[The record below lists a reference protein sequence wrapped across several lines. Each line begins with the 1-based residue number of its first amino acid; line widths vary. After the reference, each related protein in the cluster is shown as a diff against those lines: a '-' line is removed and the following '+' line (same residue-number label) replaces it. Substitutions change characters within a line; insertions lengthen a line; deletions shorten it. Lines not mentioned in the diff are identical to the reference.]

1 MARGL
6 TSGEAPAAGTW
17 QPAYRPASGLGR
29 IWRPLRRHRLAV
41 AGLVVMGLLA
51 LAALFAD
58 VVAPYSPLQIAMPD
72 RLKPPSLRHLLGTDD
87 FGRDV
92 LSRIIH
98 GSRISLEVGA
108 IAVGIAVAVGVV
120 LGVGAGYLGGRT
132 DSIIMRTMDIVLAFP
147 AILLAIGIM
156 AILGPSTANVM
167 IAIGI
172 VYIPIFARVVRGS
185 TLQVKAQ
192 EYVEAARAMGSSDPR
207 IVVRHILPGTLDT
220 IIVQVSLSL
229 AFAILAEAA
238 LAFLGLGTQP
248 PTPSWGSMLSS
259 GREWIE
265 RAPWLTIFP
274 GLAIFITV
282 LALNVIGD
290 GLRDALDPRLRR

>member
-1 MARGL
+1 VARDL
-6 TSGEAPAAGTW
+6 AAPEREPTVQGVL
-17 QPAYRPASGLGR
+17 AYRPLGGLTR
-29 IWRPLRRHRLAV
+29 LWRPLRRHHLAV
-41 AGLVVMGLLA
+41 AGLALVGLLVLSA
-51 LAALFAD
+51 IFAD
-58 VVAPYSPLQIAMPD
+58 LVAPYSPVLIAMPE
-72 RLKPPSLRHLLGTDD
+72 RLQGPSWRHPFGTDD

-92 LSRIIH
+92 LSRIVH

-120 LGVGAGYLGGRT
+120 LGVAAGYVGGRT
-132 DSIIMRTMDIVLAFP
+132 DSLIMRTMDVLLAFP
-147 AILLAIGIM
+147 AILLAIAIM
-156 AILGPSTANVM
+156 AILGPGTVNVM

-185 TLQVKAQ
+185 TLQVKAN
-192 EYVEAARAMGSSDPR
+192 EFVEAARAMGASDGR
-207 IVVRHILPGTLDT
+207 IVRRHILPGTVDT
-220 IIVQVSLSL
+220 IVVQVSLSL

-238 LAFLGLGTQP
+238 LSFLGLGTQP

-274 GLAIFITV
+274 GMAIFVTV

-290 GLRDALDPRLRR
+290 GLRDALDPRLRL

>member
-1 MARGL
+1 M
-6 TSGEAPAAGTW
+6 
-17 QPAYRPASGLGR
+17 
-29 IWRPLRRHRLAV
+29 
-41 AGLVVMGLLA
+41 AGLVVLSLLGFSA
-51 LAALFAD
+51 VFAD
-58 VVAPYSPLQIAMPD
+58 LVAPYSPIQIKMPD
-72 RLKPPSLRHLLGTDD
+72 RLRAPSWQHPLGTDD

-108 IAVGIAVAVGVV
+108 IAVGIAVGVGVA
-120 LGVGAGYLGGRT
+120 LGVTAGYTGSKV
-132 DSIIMRTMDIVLAFP
+132 DSVIMRVMDIVLAFP
-147 AILLAIGIM
+147 AILLAIAIM

-185 TLQVKAQ
+185 TLHVKAQ
-192 EYVEAARAMGSSDPR
+192 EYVEAARAMGASDLR
-207 IVVRHILPGTLDT
+207 IIRRHVLPGTIDT
-220 IIVQVSLSL
+220 VIVQVSLSL

-238 LAFLGLGTQP
+238 LSFLGLGTQP

-265 RAPWLTIFP
+265 RALWLTVFP
-274 GLAIFITV
+274 GLAIFATV

-290 GLRDALDPRLRR
+290 GLRDALDPRLRL